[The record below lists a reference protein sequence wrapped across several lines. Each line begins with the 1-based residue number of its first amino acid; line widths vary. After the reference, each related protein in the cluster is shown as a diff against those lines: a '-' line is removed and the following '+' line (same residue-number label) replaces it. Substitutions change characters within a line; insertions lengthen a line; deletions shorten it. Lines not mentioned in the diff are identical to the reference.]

1 MVKPRQVV
9 RAIIFASLLSA
20 LWAASVSLA
29 YGQFTLTPS
38 SLLPLAGVDPGGSA
52 TANIVLGPA
61 TGFNSPV
68 SLGCAV
74 TSNQVTSSVQ
84 CSISPASATP
94 PATPALTIT
103 TSGSTPAGTYQVA
116 VTGTSGSTTQTATL
130 YLSVADLTEDY
141 SLSVFPTT
149 ANPSPIPAGSSATT
163 TVTVQPIG
171 TYTGKVTLSCVSVNP
186 VVNAAPYC
194 SFTSSSGVGYVQ
206 VTNGAPATATLTI
219 TSFGPA
225 STTRLSSPRVFYALW
240 LAVPGLALVGV
251 RASGNHRRKLMG
263 LLLLL
268 TVAAG
273 ILLLPACNTTTIG
286 TTALNGQITPDNSY
300 VFTLSA
306 ADQNGSGPS
315 NVTTDAA
322 TVTIVVTTANTT
334 H

>member
-1 MVKPRQVV
+1 MVKSRQFA
-9 RAIIFASLLSA
+9 RAIIFTSLLFVLS
-20 LWAASVSLA
+20 AASVSRA

-38 SLLPLAGVDPGGSA
+38 SLHPEAGVDPSGSA

-61 TGFNSPV
+61 TGFDNPV
-68 SLGCAV
+68 SLSCAV
-74 TSNQVTSSVQ
+74 TSNQPTGSVG
-84 CSISPASATP
+84 CTISPASATP
-94 PATPALTIT
+94 PATPGLTIT
-103 TSGSTPAGTYQVA
+103 TSGSTPAGTYQIT
-116 VTGTSGSTTQTATL
+116 VTGTSGSTTQTTTL

-149 ANPSPIPAGSSATT
+149 VIPSPIPAGSSATT

-171 TYTGKVTLSCVSVNP
+171 SYTGEVSLACVSVTP

-194 SFTSSSGVGYVQ
+194 SFASSSGAGFVQ

-225 STTRLSSPRVFYALW
+225 STTRRSAPRVFYALW

-251 RASGNHRRKLMG
+251 GSRANRRKKVMG

-273 ILLLPACNTTTIG
+273 ILLLPACNTSTIG
-286 TTALNGQITPDNSY
+286 TTALNGQITPDNTY
-300 VFTLSA
+300 TFTLSA
-306 ADQNGSGPS
+306 ADQNGAGPS

-322 TVTIVVTTANTT
+322 TVTIVVTTANTAD
-334 H
+334 